1 MSLQTYFKEFNKA
14 IKMDYDVKSELKEKR
29 DILLGILRNDDDM
42 PAFDEYNQGS
52 YSMHLGVEPLD
63 KEYDIDVGLRFHVNR
78 DDYEP
83 MDLKEK
89 IRDLLKNHTE
99 YGTKI
104 KKPCVTVTY
113 KKDGEAAYH
122 VDLVTYVY
130 EDKDD
135 SDSQLYLARGKNRDS
150 EETCWEKS
158 DPVGLVEYVNDKYKG
173 DDNKEDREQFRR
185 VVRYIKRWKNK
196 KFSSSGNA
204 EPPSIAITLIAVD
217 HFEASKKYDYIE
229 EKYCYDDLQAVISFA
244 KEIQNLFVFKEV
256 NENGRLMYTIEY
268 NLSSLLN
275 FESDVNLF
283 RKMSDNYM
291 TDFKEKIDN
300 LVNDL
305 EAVKSETDEV
315 EQCKMLS
322 KIFGDDFP
330 IPEKKAILIGG
341 GIGIPPMLELAKSIK
356 AAGTCEFVSVMGYR
370 DAQTFLLDEFKEQG
384 DCYVATEDGSVG
396 AKGNVLDAM
405 KEYKLNA
412 DVIYACGPTPMLR
425 ALKAYAAE
433 QGMTCYISMEE
444 RMACGIGAC
453 LACVCNSKEKDAHS
467 NVKNK
472 RICKEGPVF
481 LAEEVDL

>member
-1 MSLQTYFKEFNKA
+1 MSLQTYFKEFNKV

-99 YGTKI
+99 YGAKI

-244 KEIQNLFVFKEV
+244 KEIQKLFVFKEV

-268 NLSSLLN
+268 NLPSSLN

-291 TDFKEKIDN
+291 TDFKEKTSYCMRGQIITESAGGCGKTYVPYGNLVSLKTMLLCLKMVKNIFEENLDDN
-300 LVNDL
+300 LLISLKGDSDYLEKHNLETSGRYLRQQEQIKILTGKQFVN
-305 EAVKSETDEV
+305 
-315 EQCKMLS
+315 
-322 KIFGDDFP
+322 I
-330 IPEKKAILIGG
+330 
-341 GIGIPPMLELAKSIK
+341 
-356 AAGTCEFVSVMGYR
+356 
-370 DAQTFLLDEFKEQG
+370 
-384 DCYVATEDGSVG
+384 
-396 AKGNVLDAM
+396 N
-405 KEYKLNA
+405 
-412 DVIYACGPTPMLR
+412 CG
-425 ALKAYAAE
+425 
-433 QGMTCYISMEE
+433 
-444 RMACGIGAC
+444 
-453 LACVCNSKEKDAHS
+453 VCNDCNGK
-467 NVKNK
+467 
-472 RICKEGPVF
+472 
-481 LAEEVDL
+481 